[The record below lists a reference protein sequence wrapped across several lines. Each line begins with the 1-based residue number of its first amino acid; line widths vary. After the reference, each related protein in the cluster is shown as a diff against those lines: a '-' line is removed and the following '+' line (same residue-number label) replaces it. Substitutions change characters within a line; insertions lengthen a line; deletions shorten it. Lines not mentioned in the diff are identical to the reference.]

1 MISLPPFKLVLPK
14 GLGLEFLK
22 ASLSVWSLTSEMG
35 AETPDLVPRSKPSY
49 CSGTEATQLRPPPPS
64 LDHVTIPQCLPGLA
78 AHWRHFI
85 NVY

>member
-49 CSGTEATQLRPPPPS
+49 CSGTEATQLRAPPPPPPPTWTMS
-64 LDHVTIPQCLPGLA
+64 RFLSVSQDLQLIGDTS
-78 AHWRHFI
+78 
-85 NVY
+85 